1 MSLSSID
8 THIIVQSQIKDKFI
22 LQYCEFT
29 LRTIVAQRRTRGPAH
44 QAARR
49 GVKTHIYGQL
59 HTQLR
64 TNYGLECAQEVFTKF
79 AHTPTSPSHIRTA
92 ILHSNTHSQF
102 VHRSPSATNWL
113 SDRGARTG
121 GLTGSLGALI
131 LWLI

>member
-22 LQYCEFT
+22 LQYCDSI
-29 LRTIVAQRRTRGPAH
+29 LRTIVAQRRTRGPAR
-44 QAARR
+44 QAALGR
-49 GVKTHIYGQL
+49 VKTDIYGQL
-59 HTQLR
+59 RTQLR
-64 TNYGLECAQEVFTKF
+64 TGRTQECAQEVFKKF